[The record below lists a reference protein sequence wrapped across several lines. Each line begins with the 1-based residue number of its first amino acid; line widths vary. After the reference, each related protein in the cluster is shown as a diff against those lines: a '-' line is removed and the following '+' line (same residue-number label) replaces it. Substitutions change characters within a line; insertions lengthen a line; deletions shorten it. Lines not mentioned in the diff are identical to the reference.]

1 MTPRSWR
8 RCSSA
13 ARAPV
18 RSPFDGAARRRILW
32 PGHSCRSPPFHAAN
46 IGPPTGL
53 AGKLTGDR
61 ILVKNVSGG
70 RELGRDVT
78 NDTTPESR
86 VGELV
91 RHHLAGL
98 SPAERKLARVL
109 LASYP
114 IAGLESVA
122 RFAERAGVSPPTV
135 TRFITKLGFRGYPE
149 FQEVLRHEVQNR
161 LSSPL
166 ERYRDEEPGRGAG
179 TLLTDALDVSRRNL
193 QATVEQLSHH
203 DFEEAVGLLCDV
215 RRRVLVLGGRVS
227 AQLARY
233 LAGQLHL
240 LRPGISLVDAERSA
254 PAQQLIDLR
263 KGDVLIVFDF
273 RRYQAD
279 TIESARVASTQG
291 CNVVLFTD
299 PWLSPASAFARQ
311 VLVTSVETVGPF
323 DSLVGATAVLEA
335 MVAAVLNR
343 LGPRAQSRM
352 QSLDRLR
359 AHDVINEGDAP
370 T

>member
-1 MTPRSWR
+1 M
-8 RCSSA
+8 
-13 ARAPV
+13 
-18 RSPFDGAARRRILW
+18 D
-32 PGHSCRSPPFHAAN
+32 
-46 IGPPTGL
+46 
-53 AGKLTGDR
+53 
-61 ILVKNVSGG
+61 
-70 RELGRDVT
+70 RDVT
-78 NDTTPESR
+78 NVTGTDSR

-91 RHHLAGL
+91 RHRLASL

-135 TRFITKLGFRGYPE
+135 TRFITKLGFKGYPE
-149 FQEVLRHEVQNR
+149 FQEVLRHEVQAR

-166 ERYRDEEPGRGAG
+166 ERFREEKPGRGADS
-179 TLLTDALDVSRRNL
+179 LLTDALEISQRNL

-203 DFEEAVGLLCDV
+203 DFEEAVELLCDV

-227 AQLARY
+227 APLARY

-240 LRPGISLVDAERSA
+240 LRPGIAMVDAERSN
-254 PAQQLIDLR
+254 PAQQLIDMR
-263 KGDVLIVFDF
+263 KGDVLVVFDY

-279 TIESARVASTQG
+279 TIESARVASTQS

-323 DSLVGATAVLEA
+323 DSLVGSTAVVEA
-335 MVAAVLNR
+335 MVVAVLNR
-343 LGPRAQSRM
+343 LGPRAQARM

-359 AHDVINEGDAP
+359 PREVIGESDQPNG
-370 T
+370 

>member
-1 MTPRSWR
+1 MS
-8 RCSSA
+8 
-13 ARAPV
+13 
-18 RSPFDGAARRRILW
+18 
-32 PGHSCRSPPFHAAN
+32 
-46 IGPPTGL
+46 
-53 AGKLTGDR
+53 
-61 ILVKNVSGG
+61 
-70 RELGRDVT
+70 RDVT
-78 NDTTPESR
+78 NVTGSDSR

-91 RHHLAGL
+91 RHRLASL

-122 RFAERAGVSPPTV
+122 RFAERARVSPPTV
-135 TRFITKLGFRGYPE
+135 TRFITKLGFKGYPE
-149 FQEVLRHEVQNR
+149 FQEVLRHEVQAR

-166 ERYRDEEPGRGAG
+166 ERFREEKLGRGADS
-179 TLLTDALDVSRRNL
+179 LLTDALEISRGNL

-203 DFEEAVGLLCDV
+203 DFEEAVELLCDV

-240 LRPGISLVDAERSA
+240 LRPGIAMVDAERSH
-254 PAQQLIDLR
+254 PAQQLIDMR
-263 KGDVLIVFDF
+263 KGDLLVVFDY

-279 TIESARVASTQG
+279 TIESARIASTQG

-323 DSLVGATAVLEA
+323 DSLVGSTAVVEA
-335 MVAAVLNR
+335 MVTAVLNR
-343 LGPRAQSRM
+343 LGPRAQARM

-359 AHDVINEGDAP
+359 AHEVIGENDEP
-370 T
+370 SS

>member
-1 MTPRSWR
+1 M
-8 RCSSA
+8 
-13 ARAPV
+13 
-18 RSPFDGAARRRILW
+18 D
-32 PGHSCRSPPFHAAN
+32 
-46 IGPPTGL
+46 
-53 AGKLTGDR
+53 
-61 ILVKNVSGG
+61 
-70 RELGRDVT
+70 RDVT
-78 NDTTPESR
+78 NVTGSDSR

-91 RHHLAGL
+91 RHRLASL

-135 TRFITKLGFRGYPE
+135 TRFITKLGFKGYPE
-149 FQEVLRHEVQNR
+149 FQEVLRHEVQAR

-166 ERYRDEEPGRGAG
+166 ERFREEKPRRGADS
-179 TLLTDALDVSRRNL
+179 LLTDALEMSRRNL
-193 QATVEQLSHH
+193 QATVDQLSHH
-203 DFEEAVGLLCDV
+203 DFEEAVELLADV

-240 LRPGISLVDAERSA
+240 LRPGIGIVDAERSN
-254 PAQQLIDLR
+254 PAQQLIDMR
-263 KGDVLIVFDF
+263 KGDLLVVFDY

-279 TIESARVASTQG
+279 TIESARIASTQG

-323 DSLVGATAVLEA
+323 DSLVGSTAVVEA
-335 MVAAVLNR
+335 MVTAVLNR
-343 LGPRAQSRM
+343 LGPRAQARM

-359 AHDVINEGDAP
+359 AHEVIGENDEP
-370 T
+370 SS

>member
-1 MTPRSWR
+1 M
-8 RCSSA
+8 
-13 ARAPV
+13 
-18 RSPFDGAARRRILW
+18 D
-32 PGHSCRSPPFHAAN
+32 
-46 IGPPTGL
+46 
-53 AGKLTGDR
+53 
-61 ILVKNVSGG
+61 
-70 RELGRDVT
+70 RDVT
-78 NDTTPESR
+78 NITGSDSR

-91 RHHLAGL
+91 RHHLASL

-122 RFAERAGVSPPTV
+122 RFAERAAVSPPTV

-149 FQEVLRHEVQNR
+149 FQEVLRHEVQAR

-166 ERYRDEEPGRGAG
+166 ERYRDEHSERGAG
-179 TLLTDALDVSRRNL
+179 SLLADSLDVSRRNL
-193 QATVEQLSHH
+193 QATIEQLSHH
-203 DFEEAVGLLCDV
+203 DFEEAVGLLSDV

-233 LAGQLHL
+233 LTGQLHL
-240 LRPGISLVDAERSA
+240 LRPGVTLVDVERSA

-263 KGDVLIVFDF
+263 KGDVFVVFDY

-279 TIESARVASTQG
+279 TIESARIASAQG
-291 CNVVLFTD
+291 ANVVLFTD

-311 VLVTSVETVGPF
+311 VLVTSVETVVPF
-323 DSLVGATAVLEA
+323 DSLVAATAVVEA
-335 MVAAVLNR
+335 MVAAVLDR
-343 LGPRAQSRM
+343 LGPRAQARM

-359 AHDVINEGDAP
+359 ARDVIGEADQPSG
-370 T
+370 